1 MTQNSVTAL
10 VESEALHQAVQDFGA
25 NALGE
30 RFSPSEQAAQFNA
43 LAVRIAQYQAQ
54 HCDPVRRLFA
64 SHDLEV
70 SSLHS
75 AAQLPALP
83 SDAFRLSRV
92 ACHAAALDQVKY
104 RTSGTTARHTGEHC
118 LRTVKTYRR
127 LSTLLGK
134 RALLGGADRATV
146 VALLPSPAQ
155 IPHSS
160 LGAMCQFFMEA
171 FEGPAADEP
180 MPFGQRWLVN
190 DAGVDLARLRS
201 AARMAAQRGEGLL
214 VLATS
219 LSLQLLLRDQAK
231 DSVPLPPNSAVM
243 QTGGNKGR
251 RESIDAAELSRQ
263 VADFFGIGAQQ
274 IIGEYGMTELSSQ
287 LYEGARWQKTAVPV
301 SPVEPNSGVYF
312 APPWLQVTPVDPIT
326 LAPVATGE
334 AGLARFV
341 DLANIDSALVILT
354 RDLIC
359 QEGDGI
365 HLLGRQPHSPLRGCS
380 LLIEPFLAPA

>member
-1 MTQNSVTAL
+1 MSVQG
-10 VESEALHQAVQDFGA
+10 ESDALHQAVQDFGA
-25 NALGE
+25 NALSE
-30 RFSPSEQAAQFNA
+30 RLSPSEQAAQFDA
-43 LAVRIAQYQAQ
+43 LALRIAQYQAQ

-83 SDAFRLSRV
+83 ADAFRLSRV

-134 RALLGGADRATV
+134 QALLGGAEQATV

-160 LGAMCQFFMEA
+160 LGAMCQFFMEDFDGRA
-171 FEGPAADEP
+171 FVDEP
-180 MPFGQRWLVN
+180 TAFDKRWLVS
-190 DAGVDLARLRS
+190 DAGVDVAQLRH
-201 AARMAAQRGEGLL
+201 AAQVAAQRGEALL
-214 VLATS
+214 LLATS
-219 LSLQLLLRDQAK
+219 LSLQLLLRDHGNQT
-231 DSVPLPPNSAVM
+231 VPLPPNSAVM
-243 QTGGNKGR
+243 LTGGNKGR
-251 RESIDAAELSRQ
+251 RESIDPQQLSQQLCR
-263 VADFFGIGAQQ
+263 FFAIDPEQ

-287 LYEGARWQKTAVPV
+287 LYEGARWQKNATA
-301 SPVEPNSGVYF
+301 GVYF

-326 LAPVATGE
+326 LAPVSPGQP
-334 AGLARFV
+334 GLARFV
-341 DLANIDSALVILT
+341 DLANIDSALVIVT
-354 RDLIC
+354 RDLIR
-359 QEGDGI
+359 QESGGI
-365 HLLGRQPHSPLRGCS
+365 RLLGRQPQSPLRGCS